1 MTDIQI
7 FLTELDKQKDRIDGA
22 IQEIGAGQIPNMS
35 EIERDLT
42 AIAGAIETAPA
53 HIAKQTEHP
62 LRDVISRL
70 ETLVAS
76 IQDFQTQLKNTQA
89 DN

>member
-7 FLTELDKQKDRIDGA
+7 FLTELDKQKERIDGA
-22 IQEIGAGQIPNMS
+22 IQEISAGQIPNMS
-35 EIERDLT
+35 DIERDLT
-42 AIAGAIETAPA
+42 AIAGAIETAPP
-53 HIAKQTEHP
+53 HIAKQTEQP

-76 IQDFQTQLKNTQA
+76 IQDFQTQLKNTQT